1 MRIRC
6 FS

>member
-6 FS
+6 R